1 MNFPADLRYTA
12 SHEWVRLE
20 SDGTLTIGITDLAQD
35 SLGEL
40 VYVDLPALG
49 KNVAAGDSCAV
60 VESTK
65 AASDVY
71 APVAGEVIATNEA
84 LSGAPQTV
92 NESPYETGWLFKLKP
107 AAAGAEQAL
116 LTMEQYTAGP
126 GAH

>member
-1 MNFPADLRYTA
+1 VNFPADLRYTA

-92 NESPYETGWLFKLKP
+92 NESPYETGWLFRLKP

>member
-1 MNFPADLRYTA
+1 VNFPADLRYTA

-49 KNVAAGDSCAV
+49 KNVAAGDSCGV

-92 NESPYETGWLFKLKP
+92 NESPYETGWLFRLKP

>member
-49 KNVAAGDSCAV
+49 KNVAAGDACAV

-92 NESPYETGWLFKLKP
+92 NESPYETGWLFRLKP

>member
-20 SDGTLTIGITDLAQD
+20 SDGMLTIGITDLAQD

-92 NESPYETGWLFKLKP
+92 NESPYETGWLFRLKP
-107 AAAGAEQAL
+107 ATAGAEQAL

>member
-60 VESTK
+60 ESTK

-92 NESPYETGWLFKLKP
+92 NESPYETGWLFRLKP

>member
-1 MNFPADLRYTA
+1 VNFPADLRYTA

-49 KNVAAGDSCAV
+49 KNVAAGDACAV

-92 NESPYETGWLFKLKP
+92 NESPYETGWLFRLKP

>member
-49 KNVAAGDSCAV
+49 KNLAAGDACAV

>member
-1 MNFPADLRYTA
+1 MNFPAGLRYTA

-92 NESPYETGWLFKLKP
+92 NESPYETGWLFRLKP

>member
-20 SDGTLTIGITDLAQD
+20 SDGTLTVGITDLAQD

-49 KNVAAGDSCAV
+49 RNVAAGDSCAV

>member
-1 MNFPADLRYTA
+1 VNFPADLRYTA

-20 SDGTLTIGITDLAQD
+20 SDGMLTIGITDLAQD

-84 LSGAPQTV
+84 LSDAPQTV
-92 NESPYETGWLFKLKP
+92 NESPYETGWLFRLKP